1 MKSGFLSVFF
11 LVSLITSAQKINV
24 KDLHVAWEI
33 VENNY
38 KGKRE
43 FLSAFTLTNKGKQA
57 LPATGWAI
65 YFNFPRMIHS
75 ASVSPK
81 MQIRHINGD
90 FYELKPSS
98 DFKGLQHGDTA
109 RIEYSGGAW
118 VVSIS
123 DAPAGVYLVWDNAPE
138 KGLLLTSYTIKKP
151 TQAKQHQ
158 RYEGDKFAM
167 LTPEMIYE
175 KNRNIKDLPA
185 DSLVKVFPMPVSY
198 KETGDVYKLDINTIG
213 VSKATG
219 GFEREVS
226 YLNSELGKLFNGKGM
241 PSSNIRFEK
250 NDMTGE
256 AYRLTVTKDGIKIQA
271 GTPAGVFYGIQSLKS
286 LIPPHAWKN
295 KQTSISIP
303 TVDIVDSPRFAHR
316 AFMLDVARNF
326 QPKEEIFK
334 VLDLMALYKLNV
346 FHFHFNDD
354 EGWRIEIPGLPEL
367 TEVGVRKG
375 HAVNDKNFLHPS
387 FGSGPNPGVQ
397 GSGYYTIHDFKEI
410 LRYATERHIKVIP
423 EIETPGHARAA
434 IAAMTARYERLMKED
449 KKAEAEKFMLYDPV
463 DSSKYR
469 SVQRWYRN
477 VINPA
482 LPSTYTFLEHVVD
495 ELRKMYQEAAAPL
508 ETIHFGGDEVP
519 GGVWVKSPAVQELM
533 RKEASVK
540 NVNDLWYYYF
550 GKVTDMMTKKGMYVY
565 GWEEAGM
572 RKTGLDGRTVYIPNP
587 DFVNTGMQVDVW
599 NNVIGWGAEDLP
611 YQLANAGYKVILSPA
626 SNMYFDLAYHK
637 EFDEPGYYWAGYLD
651 TEKPFSFIPFDY
663 YKNTTEDINGN
674 KINKS
679 FFVGKERLTDFG
691 KENTPGVQGL
701 LWSETLRSSD
711 AMEYMLLPKL
721 LALSERAWA
730 KDPAWAKEKDSVKA
744 QQLYDEAW
752 SRFVNVAGKRE
763 LLRLDYYAGG
773 FNYRIPTA
781 GAVVKNGKVEVNTQ
795 MPGFIMRYTTNG
807 KDSDLKSKVYTQAI
821 EEKGTIRLR
830 LFDSRGRGGRV
841 VEITNPKGLF

>member
-1 MKSGFLSVFF
+1 MNMKNVLLSYFL
-11 LVSLITSAQKINV
+11 LLSLSMHAQKVDV

-43 FLSAFTLTNKGKQA
+43 FLSAFTLTNKGKQT

-75 ASVSPK
+75 ASVSSK

-90 FYELKPSS
+90 FYELKPGTQ
-98 DFKGLQHGDTA
+98 FNGLRTNDTV
-109 RIEYSGGAW
+109 RVEYSGGAW

-123 DAPAGVYLVWDNAPE
+123 DAPAGIYLVWDDAPQ
-138 KGLLLTSYTIKKP
+138 KGLLLTNYIIKKP
-151 TQAKQHQ
+151 TEAKQHQ

-167 LTPEMIYE
+167 LTPQMIFE
-175 KNRNIKDLPA
+175 RNRDIKDIPA
-185 DSLVKVFPMPVSY
+185 DSLVKVLPTPVHY
-198 KETGDVYKLDINTIG
+198 RETGDRFEMTFSIVNLSKNDDFRSEALHLNQLLDNLFINGKKHIQPVITLEKSDSFKGDAYKLT
-213 VSKATG
+213 VSKG
-219 GFEREVS
+219 GISIV
-226 YLNSELGKLFNGKGM
+226 
-241 PSSNIRFEK
+241 
-250 NDMTGE
+250 
-256 AYRLTVTKDGIKIQA
+256 A
-271 GTPAGVFYGIQSLKS
+271 GTPSGIFYGIQSLKS
-286 LIPPHAWKN
+286 LIPPQAWKT

-303 TVDIVDSPRFAHR
+303 TVEIIDSPRFAHR

-334 VLDLMALYKLNV
+334 VLDVMALYKLNV

-375 HAVNDKNFLHPS
+375 HSIDDKSFLHPS
-387 FGSGPNPGVQ
+387 FGSGASPGAQ
-397 GSGYYTIHDFKEI
+397 GKGFYTRQDFVDI
-410 LRYATERHIKVIP
+410 LKYANDRHIKVIP

-434 IAAMTARYERLMKED
+434 IAAMTARYERLMKEG
-449 KKAEAEKFMLYDPV
+449 KKAEAEKYMLYDPQ
-463 DSSKYR
+463 DTSKYR
-469 SVQRWYRN
+469 SVQRWFRN

-482 LPSTYTFLEHVVD
+482 LPSTYTFLEHVID
-495 ELRKMYQEAAAPL
+495 ELRKMYAEANAPL

-519 GGVWVKSPAVQELM
+519 GGVWTGSPAVQQLIA
-533 RKEASVK
+533 KDPSVK
-540 NVNDLWYYYF
+540 NVNDVWYYYF
-550 GKVTDMMTKKGMYVY
+550 GKLTDIMKKRSMYVY

-587 DFVNTGMQVDVW
+587 DFANTGMQVDVW

-626 SNMYFDLAYHK
+626 SNMYFDLAYFK

-651 TEKPFSFIPFDY
+651 IDKPFSFIPFDY

-674 KINKS
+674 KINSS
-679 FFVGKERLTDFG
+679 FFNNKERVTDYG
-691 KENTPGVQGL
+691 KENIPGVQGL
-701 LWSETLRSSD
+701 LWSETLTSSA

-721 LALSERAWA
+721 HALAERAWA
-730 KDPAWAKEKDSVKA
+730 KDPEWAKEKDSIKA
-744 QQLYDEAW
+744 KQLYHHAW
-752 SRFVNVAGKRE
+752 SHFVNVVGKRE
-763 LLRLDYYAGG
+763 LPRLDHYAGG

-781 GAVVKNGKVEVNTQ
+781 GAVVQNGRVEVNTQ
-795 MPGFIMRYTTNG
+795 IPGFIIRYTVNG
-807 KDSDLKSKVYTQAI
+807 NDPDLKSKVYTGPI
-821 EEKGTIRLR
+821 GEKGKIKLR
-830 LFDSRGRGGRV
+830 LFDTRGRGGRT
-841 VEITNPKGLF
+841 VELIN

>member
-1 MKSGFLSVFF
+1 MNMKSVLLSCFLF
-11 LVSLITSAQKINV
+11 VSLIMQAQKPDV
-24 KDLHVAWEI
+24 KDLHVGWEI

-43 FLSAFTLTNKGKQA
+43 FLAAFTLTNKGKQA
-57 LPATGWAI
+57 LPASGWAI
-65 YFNFPRMIHS
+65 YFNFPRMIHA

-90 FYELKPSS
+90 FYELKPAAQ
-98 DFKGLQHGDTA
+98 FKGLKTNDTV

-123 DAPAGVYLVWDNAPE
+123 DAPAGIYLVWDDAPQ
-138 KGLLLTSYTIKKP
+138 KGLLLSNYIIKKP
-151 TQAKQHQ
+151 TEAKQHQ

-167 LTPEMIYE
+167 LTPQMIFE
-175 KNRNIKDLPA
+175 RNKNIKDIPV
-185 DSLVKVFPMPVSY
+185 DSLVKVFPTPSSY
-198 KETGDVYKLDINTIG
+198 KETGGVFTLNIKNLGVVSNT
-213 VSKATG
+213 SDD
-219 GFEREVS
+219 FEKEAS
-226 YLNSELGKLFNGKGM
+226 YLNEELNKLFVSKKGA
-241 PSSNIRFEK
+241 PSTPIILTK
-250 NDMTGE
+250 NNMKGE
-256 AYRLTVTKDGIKIQA
+256 AYKLLVNKTGIEISA
-271 GTPAGVFYGIQSLKS
+271 GTPSGIFYGIQSLKT
-286 LIPPHAWKN
+286 LIPPQAWKT

-303 TVDIVDSPRFAHR
+303 TVEIIDSPRFAHR

-375 HAVNDKNFLHPS
+375 HSTDDKNFLHPS
-387 FGSGPNPGVQ
+387 FGSGF
-397 GSGYYTIHDFKEI
+397 YTRQDFIDI
-410 LRYATERHIKVIP
+410 LKYANERHIKVIP

-434 IAAMTARYERLMKED
+434 IAAMTARYERLMKEG
-449 KKAEAEKFMLYDPV
+449 KKAEAEKYMLYDPQ

-469 SVQRWYRN
+469 SVQRWFRN

-482 LPSTYTFLEHVVD
+482 LPSTYSFLEYVVD
-495 ELRKMYQEAAAPL
+495 ELRKMYSEAAAPL
-508 ETIHFGGDEVP
+508 ETVHFGGDEVP
-519 GGVWVKSPAVQELM
+519 GGVWTGSPAVKELM
-533 RKEASVK
+533 KKESSVK

-550 GKVTDMMTKKGMYVY
+550 GKVTDIMKKRGMYVY

-587 DFVNTGMQVDVW
+587 DFVNTRMQVDVW

-674 KINKS
+674 RINKS

-691 KENTPGVQGL
+691 KENIPGLQGL

-721 LALSERAWA
+721 HALAERAWA
-730 KDPAWAKEKDSVKA
+730 KDPEWVKEKDSTKA
-744 QQLYDEAW
+744 QQLYNNAW
-752 SRFVNVAGKRE
+752 SHFVNVIGKRE
-763 LLRLDYYAGG
+763 LPRLDYYAGG
-773 FNYRIPTA
+773 FNYRIPTV
-781 GAVVKNGKVEVNTQ
+781 GAVVKDGRVEVNTQ
-795 MPGFIMRYTTNG
+795 IPGFVIRYTVDGNNP
-807 KDSDLKSKVYTQAI
+807 DLKSKIYTGPI
-821 EEKGTIRLR
+821 NEKGSIKLR
-830 LFDSRGRGGRV
+830 LFDSRGRGGRTIEV
-841 VEITNPKGLF
+841 NNQKASF